1 MAECRLAIFS
11 LLNKRSVMMNK
22 TEKYLEALEA
32 AVEVRDKKAIELLD
46 AFAAYVYHEIH
57 AISND
62 ASGEERAA
70 WDGMLQR
77 AKAVISGMS
86 KSSPDIWD

>member
-1 MAECRLAIFS
+1 MT
-11 LLNKRSVMMNK
+11 KM
-22 TEKYLEALEA
+22 EKYLVALEA

-46 AFAAYVYHEIH
+46 AFAAYVYQEID
-57 AISND
+57 ARSNE

-70 WDGMLQR
+70 WDGMLKR